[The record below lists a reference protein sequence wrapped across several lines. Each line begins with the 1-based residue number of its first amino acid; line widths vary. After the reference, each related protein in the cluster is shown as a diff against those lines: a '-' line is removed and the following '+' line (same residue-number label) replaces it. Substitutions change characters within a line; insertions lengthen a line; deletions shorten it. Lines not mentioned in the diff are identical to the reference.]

1 MKSDPK
7 TANLSDELRA
17 APRDEGVWL
26 RFFRQF
32 YPAVF
37 YTAYKLTRGD
47 TSLAQDIAQE
57 VFLRFL
63 KYDGLKRVNSD
74 ATALAYLR
82 QVARNLVFTHKRH
95 SARWVALDEPAIEA
109 VAERSEYATDEW
121 LRWDLERLLQELSTE
136 DREIVA
142 LTLEGYSM
150 QEIAARLSISY
161 SAAAVRLHRAR
172 QRLAVH
178 AQSEDGV

>member
-1 MKSDPK
+1 MSEPK
-7 TANLSDELRA
+7 TADLSDLLRA

-26 RFFRQF
+26 RFFQHF

-47 TSLAQDIAQE
+47 TPLAQDVAQD

-63 KYDGLKRVNSD
+63 KYDGLNRVDSD
-74 ATALAYLR
+74 ATTLAYLR
-82 QVARNLVFTHKRH
+82 QMARNLVFTHRRR
-95 SARWVALDEPAIEA
+95 SAKWVSLDEHAIEA
-109 VAERSEYATDEW
+109 LAEADEPSTDEW
-121 LRWDLERLLQELSTE
+121 LRPDLERLLQALSEE

-142 LTLEGYSM
+142 LTLEGYSIR
-150 QEIAARLSISY
+150 EIAMRLQISY

-172 QRLAVH
+172 QRLA
-178 AQSEDGV
+178 ANAKSESGV